1 MCRRKQM
8 KKIVAL
14 VLALTMLSTTVFA
27 SSASTIKN
35 NLSSTQT
42 QIKNEQDKLNDVKND
57 KKLTLNDIDK
67 LDKEIG
73 NTETEIAYLERDIEN
88 LEKNITVAEENIE
101 YSEKQYEKKD
111 LLRQERLIAY
121 YKCGS
126 MSFWDTLLSAES
138 ITDFFYRYRLLNSII
153 DYDNQLLEDLK
164 IEKAEIEEQRVEL
177 EENKELCEDKK
188 AKAEEQKLALN
199 NVKEV
204 RVTYLSKLEKT
215 EELLEESIDELQKKA
230 DELTAELKKISSSS
244 TTSKYTGGTM
254 QWPLPGYY
262 SITSPYGNRLHPVL
276 KVYKMHTGVDI
287 AGAGCNGKNVVA
299 AADGTVITAGW
310 ISGYGYTVVIDHGGG
325 VVTLYAHS
333 QKLLVK
339 KGDTVKRG
347 DAIMLVGSTGYA
359 TGPHLH
365 FEVRVNGKYVNPT
378 AGYISAK

>member
-1 MCRRKQM
+1 M
-8 KKIVAL
+8 KRIVSL
-14 VLALTMLSTTVFA
+14 ILIMTILSSTVLATSE
-27 SSASTIKN
+27 SALKN
-35 NLSSTQT
+35 NLSSTQQT
-42 QIKNEQDKLNDVKND
+42 IKDKEKELNGVKND
-57 KKLTLNDIDK
+57 KKLTLSDIDS
-67 LDKEIG
+67 LDKQIG
-73 NTETEIAYLERDIEN
+73 NTETEIAYLENDIKN
-88 LEKNITVAEENIE
+88 LENSIVIAEENIK
-101 YSEKQYEKKD
+101 YSEQQYEKKD
-111 LLRQERLIAY
+111 LLRQERLVAY

-126 MSFWDTLLSAES
+126 LSFWDTLLSAES
-138 ITDFFYRYRLLNSII
+138 LTDFFYRYRLLNSVI
-153 DYDNQLLEDLK
+153 DYDNQLLTELKEDK
-164 IEKAEIEEQRVEL
+164 EEIEEQKTKLESDKVICQEKKVE
-177 EENKELCEDKK
+177 
-188 AKAEEQKLALN
+188 AEEKKVALSD
-199 NVKEV
+199 VKEV
-204 RVTYLSKLEKT
+204 RVTYLAKLEKT
-215 EELLEESIDELQKKA
+215 EDLLEESIDELQKKA
-230 DELTAELKKISSSS
+230 DDLTKELQKLASSS

-262 SITSPYGNRLHPVL
+262 SITSQYGNRLHPVL

-339 KGDTVKRG
+339 KGDKVTKG
-347 DAIMLVGSTGYA
+347 QAIMLVGSTGYA

>member
-1 MCRRKQM
+1 M
-8 KKIVAL
+8 KRIVSL
-14 VLALTMLSTTVFA
+14 ILIMTILSSTVLATSE
-27 SSASTIKN
+27 SALKN
-35 NLSSTQT
+35 NLSSTQQT
-42 QIKNEQDKLNDVKND
+42 IKDKEKELNGVKND
-57 KKLTLNDIDK
+57 KKLTLSDIDS
-67 LDKEIG
+67 LDKQIG
-73 NTETEIAYLERDIEN
+73 NTETEIAYLENDIKN
-88 LEKNITVAEENIE
+88 LENSIVIAEENIK
-101 YSEKQYEKKD
+101 YSEQQYEKKD
-111 LLRQERLIAY
+111 LLRQERLVAY

-126 MSFWDTLLSAES
+126 LSFWDTLLSAES
-138 ITDFFYRYRLLNSII
+138 LTDFFYRYRLLNSVI
-153 DYDNQLLEDLK
+153 DYDNQLLTELKEDK
-164 IEKAEIEEQRVEL
+164 EEIEEQKTKLESDKVICQEKKVE
-177 EENKELCEDKK
+177 
-188 AKAEEQKLALN
+188 AEEKKVALSD
-199 NVKEV
+199 VKEV
-204 RVTYLSKLEKT
+204 RVTYLAKLEKT
-215 EELLEESIDELQKKA
+215 EDLLEESIDELQKKA
-230 DELTAELKKISSSS
+230 DDLTKELQKLASSS

-262 SITSPYGNRLHPVL
+262 SITSQYGNRLHPVL

-339 KGDTVKRG
+339 KGDKVKRG
-347 DAIMLVGSTGYA
+347 QNIMLVGSTGYA